1 MHQPEE
7 AYRKN
12 LGSHN
17 GEEGETTAGQLVTVI
32 QMLTKSQ
39 FRKE

>member
-12 LGSHN
+12 VVSHN
-17 GEEGETTAGQLVTVI
+17 GEEGETAAGQLVTAFQNVNKRLI
-32 QMLTKSQ
+32 
-39 FRKE
+39 